1 MHVLVVV
8 FGAFSAWVVYKEF
21 SAEFKFLQKREIAHG
36 RILEIERQ
44 YNILF
49 SSNLYLDSYTVNRT

>member
-1 MHVLVVV
+1 MAYARCFVMHVLVVV

-36 RILEIERQ
+36 RILEIE
-44 YNILF
+44 
-49 SSNLYLDSYTVNRT
+49 